1 MWFAV
6 VTAGAAAGVA
16 SIPHCAVMCG
26 PLAAFACARGG
37 RAGLAPVVYQLGRT
51 LSYATVGALAGWL
64 GHAVTGGLSHAAV
77 AWVLSWAMAAALGI
91 AAWRLWSQGR
101 PARAPLLRLGRGRP
115 GPSLFDRA
123 ARFLPKS
130 PLAIGALTALLPCG
144 ALAAAVV
151 VAAGTTSP
159 AWGAAS
165 MVAFA
170 TTSGI
175 GLLGV
180 GYVARRLRLASRPVL
195 TRSLAVGLALGAIL
209 LALRPLPL
217 AQATEPDHA
226 DHAPTATTCPLHPP
240 PGD

>member
-6 VTAGAAAGVA
+6 VTAGAAAGIA
-16 SIPHCAVMCG
+16 SVPHCAVMCG
-26 PLAAFACARGG
+26 PLAAFACARGE
-37 RAGLAPVVYQLGRT
+37 RSGLAPVAYQLGRT
-51 LSYATVGALAGWL
+51 LSYAALGVLAGSL
-64 GHAVTGGLSHAAV
+64 GHAVTGGLSHTAV

-91 AAWRLWSQGR
+91 AAWRLWSHDQ
-101 PARAPLLRLGRGRP
+101 PARVPLVPLRRARR
-115 GPSLFDRA
+115 GPSLFERA

-130 PLAIGALTALLPCG
+130 PLAVGALTALLPCG

-170 TTSGI
+170 TTSGV

-195 TRSLAVGLALGAIL
+195 SRSLAVGLALGAIL

-217 AQATEPDHA
+217 AQATEPEHS
-226 DHAPTATTCPLHPP
+226 PTATTCPLHPP